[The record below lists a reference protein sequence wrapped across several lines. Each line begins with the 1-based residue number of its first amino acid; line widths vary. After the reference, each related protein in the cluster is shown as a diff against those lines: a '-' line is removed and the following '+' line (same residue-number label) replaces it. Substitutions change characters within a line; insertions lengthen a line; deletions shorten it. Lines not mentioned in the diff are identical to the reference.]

1 MVAKNSMKVTMKR
14 KTDSVDIE
22 MIKAISVGDTLKER
36 ERETE
41 RNGLSKWINDDAIY
55 CEME

>member
-36 ERETE
+36 ERDRKEWPE
-41 RNGLSKWINDDAIY
+41 QVDK
-55 CEME
+55 